1 MLTSV
6 RGQWGVSMVSRLERL
21 KPVNRH
27 LLIVPHV
34 QKNETNTGVLLPDD
48 YKPEES
54 RYIEASVV
62 DIADDCD
69 KQFRHLRLTN
79 IDNNRIV
86 IDRTMVEEV
95 SLKDKTHFL
104 ILENYV
110 VGVYRRP
117 DES

>member
-1 MLTSV
+1 M
-6 RGQWGVSMVSRLERL
+6 SRIEML

-34 QKNETNTGVLLPDD
+34 QKNETSSGVLLPEDFR
-48 YKPEES
+48 PEEN
-54 RYIEASVV
+54 RYIEASVI

-69 KQFRHLRLTN
+69 KQFRHLRYTS
-79 IDNNRIV
+79 IDNNKIV
-86 IDRTMVEEV
+86 IDRTMIEEV
-95 SLKDKTHFL
+95 NIKDKTHFM

-117 DES
+117 DEN

>member
-1 MLTSV
+1 
-6 RGQWGVSMVSRLERL
+6 MVSKVEML

-34 QKNETNTGVLLPDD
+34 KKNETNTGVLLPED
-48 YKPEES
+48 YNPEQD
-54 RYIEASVV
+54 RYIEATVI
-62 DIADDCD
+62 DIAADCD
-69 KQFRHLRLTN
+69 KQLRHLRYGN

-86 IDRTMVEEV
+86 VERSMIQEIK
-95 SLKDKTHFL
+95 LKDKVHFM

-117 DES
+117 DEG

>member
-1 MLTSV
+1 
-6 RGQWGVSMVSRLERL
+6 MVSRVEIL

-48 YKPEES
+48 YNPDENQ
-54 RYIEASVV
+54 YVEASVIE
-62 DIADDCD
+62 IADDCD
-69 KQFRHLRLTN
+69 KQFKHLRYNN

-86 IDRTMVEEV
+86 VDKSMIQEV
-95 SLKDKTHFL
+95 TLKDKTHYM

>member
-1 MLTSV
+1 
-6 RGQWGVSMVSRLERL
+6 MVSRVEML

-27 LLIVPHV
+27 LLIIPHV
-34 QKNETNTGVLLPDD
+34 KKNETSTGVILPDD
-48 YKPEES
+48 YSPEEDQ
-54 RYIEASVV
+54 YIEASVI
-62 DIADDCD
+62 DIASDCD
-69 KQFRHLRLTN
+69 KQFRHLRYGN

-86 IDRTMVEEV
+86 VDKSMIQEV
-95 SLKDKTHFL
+95 TLKDKTHYM

>member
-1 MLTSV
+1 MGSKI
-6 RGQWGVSMVSRLERL
+6 ERL

-34 QKNETNTGVLLPDD
+34 QQNETNTGVLLPDD

-69 KQFRHLRLTN
+69 KQFRHLRLGN
-79 IDNNRIV
+79 VDNNRVV
-86 IDRTMVEEV
+86 IDRSMIEEV

-110 VGVYRRP
+110 VGVYRRA

>member
-1 MLTSV
+1 MDSKIE
-6 RGQWGVSMVSRLERL
+6 ML

-27 LLIVPHV
+27 LLIVPHA

-48 YKPEES
+48 YNPDENQ
-54 RYIEASVV
+54 YVEASVI

-69 KQFRHLRLTN
+69 KQFKHLRYNN

-86 IDRTMVEEV
+86 VDRSMIQEV
-95 SLKDKTHFL
+95 TLKDKTHYM

-117 DES
+117 NES

>member
-1 MLTSV
+1 
-6 RGQWGVSMVSRLERL
+6 MVSNIEIL

-48 YKPEES
+48 YNSDQEQ
-54 RYIEASVV
+54 YIEATVI
-62 DIADDCD
+62 DIASDCHE
-69 KQFRHLRLTN
+69 QFRHLRYGN
-79 IDNNRIV
+79 IDNNKV
-86 IDRTMVEEV
+86 VVDRSMIQEV
-95 SLKDKTHFL
+95 KLKDKTHHM

-117 DES
+117 SEN

>member
-1 MLTSV
+1 
-6 RGQWGVSMVSRLERL
+6 MVSKIEML

-34 QKNETNTGVLLPDD
+34 KKNETNTGVLLPED
-48 YKPEES
+48 YNPDQDQD
-54 RYIEASVV
+54 IEATVI
-62 DIADDCD
+62 DIAQDCD
-69 KQFRHLRLTN
+69 KQFRHLRYGN
-79 IDNNRIV
+79 IDSNKIV
-86 IDRTMVEEV
+86 VDRSMIQEV
-95 SLKDKTHFL
+95 KLKDKTHYM

>member
-1 MLTSV
+1 M
-6 RGQWGVSMVSRLERL
+6 SRIEML

-34 QKNETNTGVLLPDD
+34 HKNETNTGVLLPDD
-48 YKPEES
+48 YKPEENQ
-54 RYIEASVV
+54 YVEASVI
-62 DIADDCD
+62 DIAEDCAT
-69 KQFRHLRLTN
+69 QFRHLKYNN
-79 IDNNRIV
+79 IDNNKIV
-86 IDRTMVEEV
+86 VDRSMIQEV
-95 SLKDKTHFL
+95 TLKEKTHYM

>member
-1 MLTSV
+1 
-6 RGQWGVSMVSRLERL
+6 MVSRIEIL

-34 QKNETNTGVLLPDD
+34 KKNETNTGVLLPED
-48 YKPEES
+48 YNSDENQ
-54 RYIEASVV
+54 YIEASVI
-62 DIADDCD
+62 DIASDCS
-69 KQFRHLRLTN
+69 KQFSHLKYEK

-86 IDRTMVEEV
+86 VDRSMIQEIT
-95 SLKDKTHFL
+95 LKDKTHYM

-117 DES
+117 SEN

>member
-1 MLTSV
+1 MV
-6 RGQWGVSMVSRLERL
+6 RIEAL

-34 QKNETNTGVLLPDD
+34 QTNETNTGVLLPDD
-48 YKPEES
+48 YRPAES
-54 RYIEASVV
+54 QYIEASVI

-69 KQFRHLRLTN
+69 KQFRHLRYNN
-79 IDNNRIV
+79 IDNNKIV
-86 IDRTMVEEV
+86 VDRSMIQEV
-95 SLKDKTHFL
+95 TLKTKTHYM

-117 DES
+117 DEN

>member
-1 MLTSV
+1 MSISAKGLL
-6 RGQWGVSMVSRLERL
+6 GGSMVSRIEML

-34 QKNETNTGVLLPDD
+34 QKNETNTGVLLPED
-48 YKPEES
+48 YNPEENQ
-54 RYIEASVV
+54 YVEASVI

-69 KQFRHLRLTN
+69 KQFRHLRYN
-79 IDNNRIV
+79 NVDNNKV
-86 IDRTMVEEV
+86 VVDRSMIQEIT
-95 SLKDKTHFL
+95 LKDKTHYM

-117 DES
+117 NES

>member
-1 MLTSV
+1 MGSNI
-6 RGQWGVSMVSRLERL
+6 ERL
-21 KPVNRH
+21 KPANRH

-48 YKPEES
+48 YKQEEA

-62 DIADDCD
+62 DVADDCD
-69 KQFRHLRLTN
+69 KQFKHLRLGN
-79 IDNNRIV
+79 VENNKVV

-95 SLKDKTHFL
+95 KLKDKTHFL

-110 VGVYRRP
+110 VGVYRRA